1 MVSYQNHRA
10 NMAKVH
16 EVDTILQKTA
26 MQACLDFVKD
36 GDVFDSLVVQFHNL
50 HRDGAS
56 DDNAIFHDLIP
67 AEFILGIP

>member
-1 MVSYQNHRA
+1 MKTVVF
-10 NMAKVH
+10 MAKVH

-36 GDVFDSLVVQFHNL
+36 GDVFDSLVVQFQNL